1 MKRYSL
7 QTKSYVEVISDN
19 FSETLKSFGG
29 FVGCLAG
36 TGIIWGIIRNMDIAG
51 KLSSN
56 DEIKLVPGIF
66 ALCAVFFAKQMYKNF
81 KEERE
86 RIHQL
91 ALEIEK
97 EKSIKKQEYK
107 KSMSDFIT
115 PDQMSQLGLQKSF
128 DADEKVVEL
137 KKYRDILVSDKQ
149 ENNGATQGKR
159 KSLNNGIFSP
169 NDTY

>member
-1 MKRYSL
+1 M
-7 QTKSYVEVISDN
+7 
-19 FSETLKSFGG
+19 
-29 FVGCLAG
+29 
-36 TGIIWGIIRNMDIAG
+36 
-51 KLSSN
+51 
-56 DEIKLVPGIF
+56 
-66 ALCAVFFAKQMYKNF
+66 
-81 KEERE
+81 
-86 RIHQL
+86 